1 MKNILLTGA
10 SGGIGYAIARKFLEN
25 SDARMIL
32 QYNTHAQKIESLKEE
47 FPYRIDSYKADLS
60 DEKSVVEFLKKIDSD
75 YKKLDII
82 IHSAGISV
90 VDTINHTKV
99 EDISKI
105 INVNL
110 KSPILIT
117 QKLVGKMIEKK
128 SGVIIFISSMWG
140 ITGSSCESVYS
151 ATKGGIIAFSNS
163 LSKELG
169 PSNIRV
175 NSVTP
180 GFINTAMNDNIK
192 VEDRDLFVSEIPLL
206 RAGEATDV
214 SNAIYFLCSDEASY
228 ISGANLRVDGG
239 LSLIHI

>member
-25 SDARMIL
+25 SDAKMIL
-32 QYNTHAQKIESLKEE
+32 QYNAHAQKIESLKEE

-60 DEKSVVEFLKKIDSD
+60 DEKNVVEFLKEVDD
-75 YKKLDII
+75 AYKKLDII

-105 INVNL
+105 ISVNL

-175 NSVTP
+175 NSVSP

-239 LSLIHI
+239 YL

>member
-47 FPYRIDSYKADLS
+47 IPYRIDSYKADLS
-60 DEKSVVEFLKKIDSD
+60 DEKSVVEFLKKIDSE

-175 NSVTP
+175 NSVSP

-239 LSLIHI
+239 YL

>member
-32 QYNTHAQKIESLKEE
+32 QYNTHAKKIESLKEE

-175 NSVTP
+175 NSVSP

-239 LSLIHI
+239 YL

>member
-25 SDARMIL
+25 SDAKMIL
-32 QYNTHAQKIESLKEE
+32 QYNAHAQKIESLKEE

-60 DEKSVVEFLKKIDSD
+60 DEKSVDEFLKEIDGA

-117 QKLVGKMIEKK
+117 QKLVGKMIKKK

-175 NSVTP
+175 NSVSP

-239 LSLIHI
+239 YL

>member
-175 NSVTP
+175 NSVSP

-206 RAGEATDV
+206 RAGEPTDV

-239 LSLIHI
+239 YL

>member
-175 NSVTP
+175 NSVSP

-214 SNAIYFLCSDEASY
+214 SNAIYFLCGDEASY

-239 LSLIHI
+239 YL

>member
-60 DEKSVVEFLKKIDSD
+60 DEKSVVEFLKEIDIE

-175 NSVTP
+175 NSVSP

-239 LSLIHI
+239 YL

>member
-60 DEKSVVEFLKKIDSD
+60 DEKSVVEFLKKIDSE

-175 NSVTP
+175 NSVSP

-214 SNAIYFLCSDEASY
+214 SNSIYFLCSDEASY

-239 LSLIHI
+239 YL

>member
-60 DEKSVVEFLKKIDSD
+60 DEKSVAEFLKKIDSD

-175 NSVTP
+175 NSVSP

-192 VEDRDLFVSEIPLL
+192 IEDRDLFVSEIPLL
-206 RAGEATDV
+206 RAGEPTDV

-239 LSLIHI
+239 YL

>member
-1 MKNILLTGA
+1 MH
-10 SGGIGYAIARKFLEN
+10 Y
-25 SDARMIL
+25 
-32 QYNTHAQKIESLKEE
+32 KE
-47 FPYRIDSYKADLS
+47 R
-60 DEKSVVEFLKKIDSD
+60 
-75 YKKLDII
+75 
-82 IHSAGISV
+82 ISV

-175 NSVTP
+175 NSVSP

-239 LSLIHI
+239 YL

>member
-60 DEKSVVEFLKKIDSD
+60 DEKNVVEFLKKIDSD

-175 NSVTP
+175 NSVSP

-239 LSLIHI
+239 YL

>member
-47 FPYRIDSYKADLS
+47 FPYRIDSYKVDLS

-175 NSVTP
+175 NSVSP

-239 LSLIHI
+239 YL

>member
-10 SGGIGYAIARKFLEN
+10 SGGIGYAIARKFLKN

-175 NSVTP
+175 NSVSP

-239 LSLIHI
+239 YL

>member
-60 DEKSVVEFLKKIDSD
+60 DEKNVVEFLKKIDSD

-175 NSVTP
+175 NSVSP

-192 VEDRDLFVSEIPLL
+192 IEDRDLFVSEIPLL

-239 LSLIHI
+239 YL

>member
-25 SDARMIL
+25 SDAKMIL
-32 QYNTHAQKIESLKEE
+32 QYNAHAQKIESLKEE

-60 DEKSVVEFLKKIDSD
+60 DEKRVVEFLKEIDD
-75 YKKLDII
+75 AYKKLDII

-105 INVNL
+105 ISVNL

-117 QKLVGKMIEKK
+117 QKLVGKMIERK

-175 NSVTP
+175 NSVSP
-180 GFINTAMNDNIK
+180 GFINTAMNDNLK

-214 SNAIYFLCSDEASY
+214 SNAIYFLCSDEAPY

-239 LSLIHI
+239 YL

>member
-117 QKLVGKMIEKK
+117 QKLAGKMIEKK

-175 NSVTP
+175 NSVSP

-192 VEDRDLFVSEIPLL
+192 IEDRDLFVSEIPLL

-239 LSLIHI
+239 YL

>member
-60 DEKSVVEFLKKIDSD
+60 DEKSVVEFLKKIDSE

-128 SGVIIFISSMWG
+128 YGVIIFISSMWG

-175 NSVTP
+175 NSVSP

-239 LSLIHI
+239 YL

>member
-75 YKKLDII
+75 YKRLDII

-175 NSVTP
+175 NSVSP

-192 VEDRDLFVSEIPLL
+192 IEDRDLFVSEIPLL
-206 RAGEATDV
+206 RAGEPTDV

-239 LSLIHI
+239 YL

>member
-10 SGGIGYAIARKFLEN
+10 SGGIGYAIARKFLEM

-32 QYNTHAQKIESLKEE
+32 QYNAHAQKIESLKEE

-60 DEKSVVEFLKKIDSD
+60 DEKSVVEFLNEIDSA

-175 NSVTP
+175 NSVSP

-239 LSLIHI
+239 YL

>member
-47 FPYRIDSYKADLS
+47 FPYRNDSYKADLS

-175 NSVTP
+175 NSVSP

-239 LSLIHI
+239 YL

>member
-25 SDARMIL
+25 SDAKMIL
-32 QYNTHAQKIESLKEE
+32 QYNAHAQKIESLKEE

-60 DEKSVVEFLKKIDSD
+60 DEKSVVEFLKEIGGA

-105 INVNL
+105 ISVNL

-175 NSVTP
+175 NSVSP

-239 LSLIHI
+239 YL

>member
-47 FPYRIDSYKADLS
+47 FPYRIESYKADLS
-60 DEKSVVEFLKKIDSD
+60 DEKSVVEFLKVIDSE

-175 NSVTP
+175 NSVSP

-239 LSLIHI
+239 YL

>member
-175 NSVTP
+175 NSVSP

-192 VEDRDLFVSEIPLL
+192 IEDRDLFVSEIPLL

-239 LSLIHI
+239 YL

>member
-175 NSVTP
+175 NSVSP
-180 GFINTAMNDNIK
+180 GFINTAINDNIK
-192 VEDRDLFVSEIPLL
+192 IEDRDLFVSEIPVL

-239 LSLIHI
+239 YL

>member
-47 FPYRIDSYKADLS
+47 FPYRIESYKADLS
-60 DEKSVVEFLKKIDSD
+60 DEKSVVEFLKKIDSE

-175 NSVTP
+175 NSVSP

-192 VEDRDLFVSEIPLL
+192 IEDRDLFVSEIPLL

-239 LSLIHI
+239 YL

>member
-47 FPYRIDSYKADLS
+47 FPYRIDSYKAELS

-175 NSVTP
+175 NSVSP

-192 VEDRDLFVSEIPLL
+192 IEDRDLFVSEIPLL

-239 LSLIHI
+239 YL

>member
-32 QYNTHAQKIESLKEE
+32 QYNTHAKKIESLKEE

-60 DEKSVVEFLKKIDSD
+60 DEKSVVEFLKKIDSE

-175 NSVTP
+175 NSVSP

-239 LSLIHI
+239 YL

>member
-75 YKKLDII
+75 YKKLNII

-175 NSVTP
+175 NSVSP

-239 LSLIHI
+239 YL

>member
-25 SDARMIL
+25 SDAKMIL
-32 QYNTHAQKIESLKEE
+32 QYNAHAQKIESLKEE
-47 FPYRIDSYKADLS
+47 FPYRIDSYKA
-60 DEKSVVEFLKKIDSD
+60 EEIDD
-75 YKKLDII
+75 AYKKLDII

-105 INVNL
+105 ISVNL

-175 NSVTP
+175 NSVSP

-239 LSLIHI
+239 YL

>member
-47 FPYRIDSYKADLS
+47 FPYTIDSYKADLS

-175 NSVTP
+175 NSVSP

-239 LSLIHI
+239 YL

>member
-60 DEKSVVEFLKKIDSD
+60 DEKSVVEFLKKIDSE

-175 NSVTP
+175 NSVSP

-192 VEDRDLFVSEIPLL
+192 VEDRDLFVLEIPLL

-239 LSLIHI
+239 YL

>member
-60 DEKSVVEFLKKIDSD
+60 DEKSVVEFLKKIDSE

-90 VDTINHTKV
+90 VDTLNHTKV

-175 NSVTP
+175 NSVSP

-239 LSLIHI
+239 YL

>member
-10 SGGIGYAIARKFLEN
+10 SGGIGCAIARKFLEN

-175 NSVTP
+175 NSVSP

-239 LSLIHI
+239 YL

>member
-25 SDARMIL
+25 SDAKMIL
-32 QYNTHAQKIESLKEE
+32 QYNAHAQKIESLKEE

-60 DEKSVVEFLKKIDSD
+60 DEKRVVEFLKEIDD
-75 YKKLDII
+75 AYKKLDII

-105 INVNL
+105 ISVNL

-117 QKLVGKMIEKK
+117 QKLVGKMIERK

-175 NSVTP
+175 NSVSP

-239 LSLIHI
+239 YL

>member
-25 SDARMIL
+25 TDTRMIL

-151 ATKGGIIAFSNS
+151 ATKGGITAFSNS

-175 NSVTP
+175 NSVSP

-239 LSLIHI
+239 YL

>member
-47 FPYRIDSYKADLS
+47 FPYRIDLYKADLS

-175 NSVTP
+175 NSVSP

-239 LSLIHI
+239 YL

>member
-47 FPYRIDSYKADLS
+47 FPYRIESYKADLS
-60 DEKSVVEFLKKIDSD
+60 DEKSVVEFLKVIDSE

-175 NSVTP
+175 NSVSP

-206 RAGEATDV
+206 RAGEPTDI

-239 LSLIHI
+239 YL

>member
-32 QYNTHAQKIESLKEE
+32 QYNTHAKKIESLKEE

-60 DEKSVVEFLKKIDSD
+60 DEKSVVEFLKKIDSE

-175 NSVTP
+175 NSVSP

-192 VEDRDLFVSEIPLL
+192 IEDRDLFVSEIPLL

-239 LSLIHI
+239 YL

>member
-47 FPYRIDSYKADLS
+47 FPYRIESYKADLS

-175 NSVTP
+175 NSVSP

-206 RAGEATDV
+206 RAGEPTDI

-239 LSLIHI
+239 YL